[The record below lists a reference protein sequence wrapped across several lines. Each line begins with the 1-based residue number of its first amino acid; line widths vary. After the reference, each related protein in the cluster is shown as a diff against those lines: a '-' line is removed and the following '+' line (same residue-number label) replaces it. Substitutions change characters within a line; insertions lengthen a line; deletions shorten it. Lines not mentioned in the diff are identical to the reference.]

1 MCNINEYG
9 YVSNFNEIPG
19 IQNERILDGRIVMEN
34 DFFHRTGF
42 LSNYDL
48 YIMGKFAP
56 ETMSIL
62 FDNPSVLGLPLPL
75 ISYQEQM
82 SINAFSWPLRN
93 IPADIT
99 DKLKLYR
106 KKEIILFQYT

>member
-1 MCNINEYG
+1 MI
-9 YVSNFNEIPG
+9 
-19 IQNERILDGRIVMEN
+19 R
-34 DFFHRTGF
+34 FFHRTGF

-106 KKEIILFQYT
+106 KNKLYYSSIHDFIVLFEFCRENFYVKIC